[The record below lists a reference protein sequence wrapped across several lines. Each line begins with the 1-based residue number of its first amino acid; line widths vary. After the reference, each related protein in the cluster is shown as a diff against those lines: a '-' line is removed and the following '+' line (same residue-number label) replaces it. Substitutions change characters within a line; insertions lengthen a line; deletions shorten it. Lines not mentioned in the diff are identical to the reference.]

1 MSNSLLIHVLLYM
14 QDTVCEDFPK
24 LWIFLSVHLWVLC
37 THGNNT
43 HTHRHTHR
51 RADRQHILA
60 YGEALETTN
69 VTLALSLG
77 ALF

>member
-1 MSNSLLIHVLLYM
+1 MDI
-14 QDTVCEDFPK
+14 P
-24 LWIFLSVHLWVLC
+24 LC
-37 THGNNT
+37 AFMGLMYTWQQHT
-43 HTHRHTHR
+43 HTHMHTHR